1 MNGAHLHLM
10 FNHVP
15 VIGLFC
21 CLALLLAGQWR
32 KNPDLVKAG
41 LVALVMV
48 ALVSIPVYLSGEP
61 AEEIIEELPGMSHD
75 LIHAHEDGAIWAF
88 IGLEVLGALALLG
101 LVGFRPPKQLPQWLV
116 PAVLVL
122 GLLTMIWVGWVSAL
136 GGRIVHPESRPDFS
150 LEAESGEHD

>member
-41 LVALVMV
+41 LVALVIV
-48 ALVSIPVYLSGEP
+48 ALISIPVYLSGEP
-61 AEEIIEELPGMSHD
+61 AEEIIEELPGISDD

-122 GLLTMIWVGWVSAL
+122 GLLTMLWVGWVSAL

>member
-10 FNHVP
+10 INHVP

-21 CLALLLAGQWR
+21 CLGLLLAGQWR
-32 KNPDLVKAG
+32 KNPELVTAG
-41 LVALVMV
+41 LVALVLV
-48 ALVSIPVYLSGEP
+48 ALISIPVYLSGEP
-61 AEEIIEELPGMSHD
+61 AEEIVEELGVSHD

-88 IGLEVLGALALLG
+88 IGLEVLGALALVG
-101 LVGFRPPKQLPQWLV
+101 LVAFRAPKQLPQWFV
-116 PAVLVL
+116 PALL
-122 GLLTMIWVGWVSAL
+122 ALALLTTIWVGWVSAL

>member
-10 FNHVP
+10 LNHVP

-48 ALVSIPVYLSGEP
+48 AIVSIPVYLSGEP

-101 LVGFRPPKQLPQWLV
+101 LVGFRPPKQLPKWLV
-116 PAVLVL
+116 PVVLVV
-122 GLLTMIWVGWVSAL
+122 GTLTMIWVGWVSAL